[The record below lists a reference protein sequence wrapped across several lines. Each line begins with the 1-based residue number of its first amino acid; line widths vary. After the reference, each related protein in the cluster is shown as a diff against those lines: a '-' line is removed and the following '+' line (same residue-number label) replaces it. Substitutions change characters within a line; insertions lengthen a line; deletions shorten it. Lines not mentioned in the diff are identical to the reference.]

1 MLQCIVDLHHETVD
15 GGGIAAMWDPFTIM
29 FCAYVLNMGMPDA
42 RLSVERAIEDR
53 ENRIIFADV
62 KLREQE

>member
-1 MLQCIVDLHHETVD
+1 
-15 GGGIAAMWDPFTIM
+15 MWDPFTIM